1 MKGFAVWINGNI
13 LISTNANKDSEA
25 VKGQHQLPE
34 ELEETD
40 KDDSL
45 GGNEEIS
52 CGIDDGDTLLEFAPE
67 AIHHAV
73 ESDAKSKGRKTTVQK
88 RKLVISI
95 TLEELVDKASSTDDE
110 NELDPNDG
118 QVGDCCWE
126 NAHSIHVDKRV
137 NHSHD

>member
-1 MKGFAVWINGNI
+1 MKGFAVWIDGNI

-67 AIHHAV
+67 AVHHAV
-73 ESDAKSKGRKTTVQK
+73 ENEAESKEQKTTKQE
-88 RKLVISI
+88 RILIISS
-95 TLEELVDKASSTDDE
+95 TLEELVDHASSTNDE
-110 NELDPNDG
+110 NELDANDG

>member
-1 MKGFAVWINGNI
+1 
-13 LISTNANKDSEA
+13 
-25 VKGQHQLPE
+25 LPE

-73 ESDAKSKGRKTTVQK
+73 ENEAESKEHKTTKQERV
-88 RKLVISI
+88 LIISS
-95 TLEELVDKASSTDDE
+95 TLEELVDHASSTNDE
-110 NELDPNDG
+110 N
-118 QVGDCCWE
+118 
-126 NAHSIHVDKRV
+126 
-137 NHSHD
+137 

>member
-1 MKGFAVWINGNI
+1 LKGFAVWIDGNI

-73 ESDAKSKGRKTTVQK
+73 ENEAESKEHKTTKQERV
-88 RKLVISI
+88 LIISS
-95 TLEELVDKASSTDDE
+95 TLEELVDHASSTNDE
-110 NELDPNDG
+110 N
-118 QVGDCCWE
+118 
-126 NAHSIHVDKRV
+126 
-137 NHSHD
+137 